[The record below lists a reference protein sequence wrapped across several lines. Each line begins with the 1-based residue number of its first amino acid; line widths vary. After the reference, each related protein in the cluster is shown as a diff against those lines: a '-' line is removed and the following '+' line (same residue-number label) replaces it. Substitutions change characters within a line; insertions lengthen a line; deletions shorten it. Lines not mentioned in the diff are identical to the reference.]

1 MRLRN
6 ILSSATLVSIVLS
19 GICLISCEKKSM
31 EGMIIIT
38 VTDNKILSP
47 DSITGKSWRNVTGSH
62 LYAIDPRKPG
72 NIPES
77 LTENYFSAYSPDI
90 SFDGKYML
98 FAAQKN
104 KGDSWQIWEMNLV
117 SRKLSPVTSG
127 TENSFDPAYLPDG
140 RLVFSRTIIN
150 DSLKSGHT
158 LFTCNTDGTNLQRIT
173 FNPHSYSGSS
183 VLKDGR
189 ILTIGRQVFPKE
201 SSPEIMV
208 LRPDGTKS
216 ELFYKSND
224 EAELVSRSWETSDGN
239 IIFIESDNNKGKQ
252 KRLVS
257 ISYNRPL
264 HSFADLS
271 SGIAGDFCSAFPV
284 DPGRFLVSYRTS
296 ENENYSL
303 FNFDPV
309 RRKLGDQLFKS
320 PDKSIL
326 EAVLV
331 REHERPKKLPSEVD
345 AGVKTG
351 LLFCQNIAITGLSSP
366 ENTNSLSAGDRVEI
380 IGVDSSL
387 GVVKVEQDGSF
398 YLKITADIPFKL
410 KTMDAAG
417 RIINGPGSWIWIRP
431 NERRGC
437 TGCHEDHE
445 MVPANRVALAVKNK
459 PVAVPVHVS
468 SVKEKQVEL
477 E

>member
-1 MRLRN
+1 
-6 ILSSATLVSIVLS
+6 
-19 GICLISCEKKSM
+19 M

-38 VTDNKILSP
+38 VADDKISST
-47 DSITGKSWRNVTGSH
+47 DSITGKSWRYVPGSH
-62 LYAIDPRKPG
+62 LYAIDPGKPG

-77 LTENYFSAYSPDI
+77 LTENYFSACSPEI

-104 KGDSWQIWEMNLV
+104 QGDSWQIWEMNLA
-117 SRKLSPVTSG
+117 SRKLSPVTSD
-127 TENSFDPAYLPDG
+127 TENSFDPAYLPG
-140 RLVFSRTIIN
+140 GHLVFSRTIAN

-201 SSPEIMV
+201 SSPEMMV

-224 EAELVSRSWETSDGN
+224 EVELLSRSWETSDGK
-239 IIFIESDNNKGKQ
+239 IIFIESDKNNGIR

-264 HSFADLS
+264 HSIVDLS
-271 SGIAGDFCSAFPV
+271 SGIAGDFCAAFPV
-284 DPGRFLVSYRTS
+284 DPGRFLVSYRTT

-309 RRKLGDQLFKS
+309 RRELGDQIYKS

-331 REHERPKKLPSEVD
+331 REHERQKKLPSEVD

-351 LLFCQNIAITGLSSP
+351 LLFCQNIAITGSSSP
-366 ENTNSLSAGDRVEI
+366 DNIYSLSAGDKIEI

-387 GVVKVEQDGSF
+387 GVVNVEKDGSF
-398 YLKITADIPFKL
+398 YLKITADMPFKL
-410 KTMDAAG
+410 KIIDAAG
-417 RIINGPGSWIWIRP
+417 KTLFGPGSWIWLRP

-445 MVPANRVALAVKNK
+445 TVPANRVALAVKNQ
-459 PVAVPVHVS
+459 PVTVPVHRS
-468 SVKEKQVEL
+468 RIKEKQVEL